1 LGAASVVDVRHVGT
15 GLVELAKSRLVV
27 SVANLFGGVP
37 VRTRMKK
44 ENIMPK
50 PIIGIT
56 CSMDYDNKERKYPTA
71 YAFDYLKRSYYEA
84 VERSGG
90 VPLTLPNTRR
100 LNLIDHMLKVVDGL
114 LISGGGDVDPHFYN
128 ERKKTKNLNLTKE
141 RDLFEIALVRKARR
155 KKIPVLA
162 VCRGMQLAN
171 VAFGGTLYQDFSF
184 EKKFLDHTL
193 EGSSLYNKKH
203 SVVIQE
209 KTKLCSI
216 IGKKRIEVNTSHHQ
230 MAKRIAPGF
239 IVNAWSEK
247 DGVIE
252 GIETKDDNFL
262 ICVQWH
268 PELMKD
274 KNSRLLFDSL
284 IKAANKRKFK

>member
-1 LGAASVVDVRHVGT
+1 
-15 GLVELAKSRLVV
+15 
-27 SVANLFGGVP
+27 
-37 VRTRMKK
+37 MQ
-44 ENIMPK
+44 K

-56 CSMDYDNKERKYPTA
+56 CSMEYDDKARKYPTA

-90 VPLTLPNTRR
+90 IPLILPNTKK
-100 LNLIDHMLKVVDGL
+100 LKLIDQMLKVIDGL
-114 LISGGGDVDPHFYN
+114 VISGGNDVDPHFYK
-128 ERKKTKNLNLTKE
+128 EKKKAKNLNLTKE

-155 KKIPVLA
+155 KKNPILA
-162 VCRGMQLAN
+162 ICRGMQLVN

-193 EGSSLYNKKH
+193 EGSLRYNKTH
-203 SVVIQE
+203 SVVISGN
-209 KTKLCSI
+209 TKLYSI

-230 MAKRIAPGF
+230 MVKKIAPGF

-247 DGVIE
+247 DEVVE
-252 GIETKDDNFL
+252 GIETTDDNFL
-262 ICVQWH
+262 ICIQWH

-274 KNSRLLFDSL
+274 RNSRLLFDSL
-284 IKAANKRKFK
+284 IKAASKRFALLSPLGGD

>member
-1 LGAASVVDVRHVGT
+1 MSNPT
-15 GLVELAKSRLVV
+15 SRCR
-27 SVANLFGGVP
+27 S
-37 VRTRMKK
+37 R
-44 ENIMPK
+44 
-50 PIIGIT
+50 IIGIT
-56 CSMDYDNKERKYPTA
+56 CSMEYDNKERKYPTA

-90 VPLTLPNTRR
+90 VPLALPNTKRS
-100 LNLIDHMLKVVDGL
+100 NLIDRMLKVIDGL

-128 ERKKTKNLNLTKE
+128 ERKKAKNLSLAKE

-155 KKIPVLA
+155 KKIPILA
-162 VCRGMQLAN
+162 ICRGMQLVN

-193 EGSSLYNKKH
+193 EGSLRYNKKH
-203 SVVIQE
+203 SVVIQGNTE
-209 KTKLCSI
+209 LYSI
-216 IGKKRIEVNTSHHQ
+216 IGKKRIDVNTSHHQ
-230 MAKRIAPGF
+230 MAKKIAPGF

-247 DGVIE
+247 DEVIE
-252 GIETKDDNFL
+252 GIETKDNSYF

-274 KNSRLLFDSL
+274 KSSRLLFDSL
-284 IKAANKRKFK
+284 IKAANTRKSEMES